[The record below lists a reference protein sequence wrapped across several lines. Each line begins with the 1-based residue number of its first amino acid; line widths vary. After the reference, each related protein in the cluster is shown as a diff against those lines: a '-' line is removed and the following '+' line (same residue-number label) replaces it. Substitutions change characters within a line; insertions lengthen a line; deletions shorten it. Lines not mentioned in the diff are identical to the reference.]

1 MKPNM
6 LGWIQ
11 LVGAALALYFDRAV
25 FTEPEGSAIA
35 IAVIAVVLGIIGLH
49 HLAGE
54 KAHR

>member
-11 LVGAALALYFDRAV
+11 LIGAALALYFDRSV
-25 FTEPEGSAIA
+25 FTAPAGEALA
-35 IAVIAVVLGIIGLH
+35 IAVIALVIGIIGLH

-54 KAHR
+54 KKH